1 MSSNIANAR
10 QGLRQVNSYLK
21 QGKSAAAVQSIQNAL
36 QVMRTNLLK
45 AERTEIAALL
55 QDAVHYLEQDPLI
68 KKLFPLALKYSPGE
82 EAALGESMKELQTCL
97 AEHVQAEAEE
107 AKRLAEEKKR
117 SWFERGKAELANSQE
132 KGRAT
137 LVALGREYPQD
148 SSLLGDI
155 GEAFLAVKMY
165 EDAVSYLT
173 EALDLRDDNIP
184 LYNAIGIALRELGR
198 FPLAETYYLRASK
211 YLRHDPNLYFNIA
224 RLYLDWK
231 KYPKSKQA
239 IAVALKL
246 APDFEPAQKLLAFVE
261 KKMQEAQQ

>member
-1 MSSNIANAR
+1 MSSSIANAR
-10 QGLRQVNSYLK
+10 QGLRQVNSHLK
-21 QGKSAAAVQSIQNAL
+21 QGKSAAAVQAIQNAL
-36 QVMRTNLLK
+36 QVLRTNLLK
-45 AERTEIAALL
+45 AERTEITGLL
-55 QDAVHYLEQDPLI
+55 ADAIHYLEQDPSI
-68 KKLFPLALKYSPGE
+68 KKLFPLALKYTPGD
-82 EAALGESMKELQTCL
+82 EAGLSESMKELQACL
-97 AEHVQAEAEE
+97 AENAQAEAEQ
-107 AKRLAEEKKR
+107 AKKLAEEKKR
-117 SWFERGKAELANSQE
+117 AWFERGKAELGTSIE

-137 LVALGREYPQD
+137 LSALGREYPQD

-155 GEAFLAVKMY
+155 GEAFLAVKLY

-231 KYPKSKQA
+231 KLPKAKQA
-239 IAVALKL
+239 ISVALKL
-246 APDFEPAQKLLAFVE
+246 SPDFEQAQKLLAYVE
-261 KKMQEAQQ
+261 KKMAENS

>member
-1 MSSNIANAR
+1 MSSSIANAR
-10 QGLRQVNSYLK
+10 QGLRQVNTQLK
-21 QGKSAAAVQSIQNAL
+21 QGKSAAAVQAIQNGL

-45 AERTEIAALL
+45 AERTEIAGLL
-55 QDAVHYLEQDPLI
+55 QDAVHYLERDPLI
-68 KKLFPLALKYSPGE
+68 KKLFPLTLAYNPGD
-82 EAALGESMKELQTCL
+82 EAALGESMKELQACL
-97 AEHVQAEAEE
+97 AEHVHAEAEE
-107 AKRLAEEKKR
+107 AQRLAEEKKR
-117 SWFERGKAELANSQE
+117 AWLERGKEELNTNPE

-137 LVALGREYPQD
+137 LMTLGREYPQD
-148 SSLLGDI
+148 STLLGNI

-165 EDAVSYLT
+165 DEAVSYLT

-231 KYPKSKQA
+231 KYPKAKQA
-239 IAVALKL
+239 ISVALKL
-246 APDFEPAQKLLAFVE
+246 SPDFEQAQKLLAYVE
-261 KKMQEAQQ
+261 KKMAED